1 MVGRGRCPRTPEL
14 AVLVEEAENVLEPKP
29 TIATLADP
37 IERELAAVAE
47 PLDRVDV
54 EMKHLRD
61 FGGGKHRSDFVDS
74 HRGHCHGRLS
84 IHLRSPSMPVR

>member
-1 MVGRGRCPRTPEL
+1 VQPVVAEL
-14 AVLVEEAENVLEPKP
+14 AVLVEEAENVLEPEA

-37 IERELAAVAE
+37 VERELAAVAE
-47 PLDRVDV
+47 PLDRIDV

-61 FGGGKHRSDFVDS
+61 FGGGKHRSDFVDC

-84 IHLRSPSMPVR
+84 II

>member
-1 MVGRGRCPRTPEL
+1 VPRARPRTPKL

-37 IERELAAVAE
+37 IEQELAAVAE

-54 EMKHLRD
+54 EMKHL
-61 FGGGKHRSDFVDS
+61 SATSVAVS
-74 HRGHCHGRLS
+74 IGR
-84 IHLRSPSMPVR
+84 VR